1 MKCIVVFCGEDSC
14 MKTASINDIK
24 TNDAVEIE
32 ILYNGKRK
40 SFPSVA
46 KEFIDDSVLIS
57 PIMVGTKAV
66 GFPDELKTRFSAVI
80 KGTPY
85 VWDDPKVRL
94 VKYAGEMYHMVT
106 IPGEGNY
113 VNRRQAYR
121 QYVGAEMPI
130 TLTRQDGERD
140 VLTVLVKDLSETGV
154 GIVSDVMMNV
164 EDSIRL
170 RISDAGYLMSIN
182 AVIVRIQEDKDKRDR
197 IYGCQFTEKIPKL
210 SQYIMQIQRD
220 RLRASRTV

>member
-1 MKCIVVFCGEDSC
+1 
-14 MKTASINDIK
+14 MKTVTVNEIQM
-24 TNDAVEIE
+24 NDAVAIE
-32 ILYNGKRK
+32 ILHNGQRRI
-40 SFPSVA
+40 FPSIA
-46 KEFIDDSVLIS
+46 REFVDDAVLID

-66 GFPDELKTRFSAVI
+66 GFPEGIKARFSVVV

-85 VWDDPKVRL
+85 VWNDPKIRL
-94 VKYAGEMYHMVT
+94 VKYSGSMNHMVSL
-106 IPGEGNY
+106 PGEGNY
-113 VNRRQAYR
+113 INRRQAYR

-130 TLTRQDGERD
+130 TLTRQDGEKD

-154 GIVSDVMMNV
+154 GIVSDVKMDV

-170 RISDAGYLMSIN
+170 RISDSGFLMSIN
-182 AVIVRIQEDKDKRDR
+182 AVIVRIQEDQGKRDR

-220 RLRASRTV
+220 KLKASRTV

>member
-1 MKCIVVFCGEDSC
+1 
-14 MKTASINDIK
+14 MKTVTVDSIQTD
-24 TNDAVEIE
+24 DAVEIE

-40 SFPSVA
+40 IFSSVV
-46 KEFIDDSVLIS
+46 KDFIDDAVLIT
-57 PIMVGTKAV
+57 PIMVGNKAV
-66 GFPDELKTRFSAVI
+66 GFPEELKTRFSVVV
-80 KGTPY
+80 KGTPF
-85 VWDDPKVRL
+85 VWNDPKIRL
-94 VKYAGEMYHMVT
+94 VKYAGKMYHMVS

-121 QYVGAEMPI
+121 QYVGEEMPI
-130 TLTRQDGERD
+130 TLFRQDGARD

-154 GIVSDVMMNV
+154 GIVSDVIMDV

-170 RISDAGYLMSIN
+170 RISDEGFLMSVN

>member
-1 MKCIVVFCGEDSC
+1 
-14 MKTASINDIK
+14 MKTVTVNDIQ
-24 TNDAVEIE
+24 TNDAVAIE

-40 SFPSVA
+40 SFPSVVR
-46 KEFIDDSVLIS
+46 EFVDDAVLID

-66 GFPDELKTRFSAVI
+66 GFPDELKTRFSIVI
-80 KGTPY
+80 KGTPF
-85 VWDDPKVRL
+85 VWNDPKIRL
-94 VKYAGEMYHMVT
+94 VKYAGKMYHMVS

-121 QYVGAEMPI
+121 QYVGEEMPI

-154 GIVSDVMMNV
+154 GIVSDVKMDV

-170 RISDAGYLMSIN
+170 RISDEGFLMSIN

>member
-1 MKCIVVFCGEDSC
+1 
-14 MKTASINDIK
+14 MKTVTVDSIQTD
-24 TNDAVEIE
+24 DAVEIE

-40 SFPSVA
+40 NFSSVV
-46 KEFIDDSVLIS
+46 KDFIDDAVLIT
-57 PIMVGTKAV
+57 PIMVGNKAV
-66 GFPDELKTRFSAVI
+66 GFPEELKTRFSVVV
-80 KGTPY
+80 KGIPF
-85 VWDDPKVRL
+85 VWNDPKIRL
-94 VKYAGEMYHMVT
+94 VKYAGKMYHMVS

-121 QYVGAEMPI
+121 QYVGEEMPI
-130 TLTRQDGERD
+130 TLFRQDGARD

-154 GIVSDVMMNV
+154 GIVSDVIMDV

-170 RISDAGYLMSIN
+170 RISDEGFLMSVN

-210 SQYIMQIQRD
+210 SQYIMQLQRD